1 MKEDRRT
8 KKIKDQASRFKS
20 RAHKAFTDDKRHD
33 RIRRDEQKAMWV
45 AHSQLGW
52 SFGKIGSSFGRDR
65 RTAKRAIENYRP
77 NGESLHKEK
86 MPERVR
92 LERHYDDLAQ
102 LAEVV
107 AHQVFRLLR
116 YRSDDNVEALGN
128 IVEGLSFWDKR
139 TGQPVSENI
148 DPLEEFEYEK
158 AHPIDRYL
166 AGCLLAHYKGKFKG
180 LPFTAWE
187 KVSMANVNQELLDNL
202 KLLQYSQAFELT
214 PDCPVCRALGAG

>member
-20 RAHKAFTDDKRHD
+20 RASKGLSDEKRHD
-33 RIRRDEQKAMWV
+33 RIQRDEQKSMWI
-45 AHSQLGW
+45 AHNQQGW
-52 SFGKIGSSFGRDR
+52 SYAKIGGVFNRDP
-65 RTAKRAIENYRP
+65 RTAKKAIENYKP

-86 MPERVR
+86 MPEKVR
-92 LERHYDDLAQ
+92 LEDHCDDLAQ

-139 TGQPVSENI
+139 SGQPLSENI

-166 AGCLLAHYKGKFKG
+166 ARCLLAHYKDKFKG
-180 LPFTAWE
+180 LPFKAWE